1 MPSKIV
7 LGWKWSMRLLEI
19 DWCGTSKIWREEK
32 ERRKEKL
39 RRGKDKEEKRR
50 EEKSSGKDRKV
61 EDKLKVKLISNKSTI
76 IWAGACLVFKS

>member
-1 MPSKIV
+1 M
-7 LGWKWSMRLLEI
+7 I
-19 DWCGTSKIWREEK
+19 DVGQVRFEEK
-32 ERRKEKL
+32 KKKEEKEKL